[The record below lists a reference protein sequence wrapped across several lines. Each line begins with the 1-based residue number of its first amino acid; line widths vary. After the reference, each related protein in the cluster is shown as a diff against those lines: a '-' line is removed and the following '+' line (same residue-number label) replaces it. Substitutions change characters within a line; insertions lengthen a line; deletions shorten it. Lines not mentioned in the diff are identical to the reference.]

1 MYIFVFI
8 IENQQ
13 LDYFE
18 NNEIPV
24 NFVNI
29 LIALVSLS
37 SISYISNR
45 ILQRDYVRSKTIW
58 NLSDNEPVPI
68 LDEFV
73 RTLPHFVRFLSKLSA
88 NRKVGSESKSVC

>member
-45 ILQRDYVRSKTIW
+45 ILQRDYARSKTIW
-58 NLSDNEPVPI
+58 NLSDNEPVSI
-68 LDEFV
+68 LGRIRSNSHSLCSLLVE
-73 RTLPHFVRFLSKLSA
+73 TLGKQ
-88 NRKVGSESKSVC
+88 ESWQ